1 MGHSPIP
8 KAATLPG
15 EGWEGG
21 PQGMESWVEFLTPH
35 SALGKV
41 FYVFLRL
48 HSSGKSALSAS
59 FNGLLQKVHL
69 GLSPKIQRM
78 SLHPEPGPVGLATLG
93 GRLDPLRGFGQRA
106 ALS

>member
-1 MGHSPIP
+1 
-8 KAATLPG
+8 
-15 EGWEGG
+15 
-21 PQGMESWVEFLTPH
+21 MESWVEFLTPH

-48 HSSGKSALSAS
+48 HSSGESALSAS
-59 FNGLLQKVHL
+59 FNRLLQKVHL

-106 ALS
+106 A